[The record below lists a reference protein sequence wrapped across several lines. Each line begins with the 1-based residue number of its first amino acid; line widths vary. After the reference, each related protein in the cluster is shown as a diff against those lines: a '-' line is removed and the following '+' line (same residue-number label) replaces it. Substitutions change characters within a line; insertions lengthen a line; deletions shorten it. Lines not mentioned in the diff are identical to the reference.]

1 MISTFSPRAFLL
13 GMFTLVALLGP
24 PHAMSLSASATQP
37 GFFGDSADS
46 DTAAAATDERLVRGK
61 VVAVDNQ
68 YLTVEHGLLSKSNY
82 YIPLTAVNA
91 CNAGRVYLN
100 VAKDAVSDSSWDV
113 PPAMMTDAGDLTVP
127 RSE

>member
-61 VVAVDNQ
+61 VVAVDAARNQ
-68 YLTVEHGLLSKSNY
+68 ITLEYRPVPEQFLEGGTRIFDVAQDVALRGLS
-82 YIPLTAVNA
+82 
-91 CNAGRVYLN
+91 
-100 VAKDAVSDSSWDV
+100 
-113 PPAMMTDAGDLTVP
+113 AGDKVRFMADQINGAMTVVHLE
-127 RSE
+127 RN